1 MLSPCRSIGK
11 LSMETP
17 FISVTDRSFGAMAVT
32 ETPDRSCG
40 ALAGVATLPREQE
53 AYHHESAYDGKVNK

>member
-1 MLSPCRSIGK
+1 
-11 LSMETP
+11 METP

-40 ALAGVATLPREQE
+40 ALAGVAILPREQGE
-53 AYHHESAYDGKVNK
+53 YLHESAYDGKVNK